1 MSNITKELDVN
12 YKSNWEFT
20 VDEQDT
26 IDNFRN
32 IGYDIEEAI
41 GDIVDNSIDAGASK
55 IFIEYSF
62 RSDNNQGYVV
72 VMDNGKGMN
81 REELTNAFS
90 YKKNEGAESNRL
102 GFFGLGLKTSS
113 SSQCDKLSIL
123 TRKNNEQQIVEGT
136 ICFKN
141 KDKKIYAEF
150 DDPNNL
156 YSFFDNASSKNNLP
170 FKTNSGT
177 IVLWSEMTE
186 RFGRTIQKKDN
197 PTNFF
202 DINSKIKNH
211 LGLIFYEFIKEN
223 KVEIYVGRNNWNK
236 APIEYIDPFLV
247 KEKDT
252 IELQK
257 DNVYVESLDGNIE
270 IEPYI
275 VPDIRS
281 FPEEQR
287 EKFSSYY
294 SWNEMQ
300 GIYIF
305 RNKRLLSYSKWHNL
319 KYKNQTIKE
328 KSEKY
333 RNLRIK
339 ISFNNL
345 KYLENLDLTINK
357 TKMSLPIE
365 VSEKL
370 SLKLDYIIEEYFR
383 HSSIGKIK
391 KVFVYRGQDKSLW
404 KKNHNEYL
412 ELDRSHPLI
421 KELKGDDNFSQK
433 FNQLLSMLN
442 QQQKEHNLINI
453 VLKLNEPNSSNE
465 DILIS
470 QMKDQ
475 KRQLMDSRIL
485 DEKEIIEVLKSLFS
499 NNSKVNE
506 DFIKEK
512 VFKDE

>member
-1 MSNITKELDVN
+1 MKNNKKELN
-12 YKSNWEFT
+12 INHKSSWEYV

-26 IDNFRN
+26 IDNLRN

-62 RSDNNQGYVV
+62 RNDNNQGYVV
-72 VMDNGKGMN
+72 VMDNGSGMD

-90 YKKNEGAESNRL
+90 YKKNKGAESNRL

-123 TRKNNEQQIVEGT
+123 TRRNNEQKVVGGT
-136 ICFKN
+136 IYFN
-141 KDKKIYAEF
+141 NNDKKIHSDF

-156 YSFFDNASSKNNLP
+156 YSFFDNASSKNDLP
-170 FKTNSGT
+170 FNTNSGT

-186 RFGRTIQKKDN
+186 RFGRTIQRKDN

-211 LGLIFYEFIKEN
+211 LGLIFYELIKEN
-223 KVEIYVGRNNWNK
+223 KIKIYVGRNNWNNT
-236 APIEYIDPFLV
+236 PIEFIDPFLV
-247 KEKDT
+247 NEKDT
-252 IELQK
+252 IELPK
-257 DNVYVESLDGNIE
+257 DNTYVESLDGNIE

-281 FPEEQR
+281 FPEEKR
-287 EKFSSYY
+287 DEFSSYY

-305 RNKRLLSYSKWHNL
+305 RNKRLLSYAKWHNL
-319 KYKNQTIKE
+319 KYKNQTIKD
-328 KSEKY
+328 KSEKF

-345 KYLENLDLTINK
+345 KNLEKLDLTINK

-370 SLKLDYIIEEYFR
+370 SLKLDHIIKEYFR
-383 HSSIGKIK
+383 HSNIGKIK
-391 KVFVYRGQDKSLW
+391 KVFVYKGKDKSLW
-404 KKNHNEYL
+404 KKNHNENL
-412 ELDRSHPLI
+412 EIERTHPLI
-421 KELKGDDNFSQK
+421 KELKGNEKLNKKFS
-433 FNQLLSMLN
+433 QLLSMLN

-453 VLKLNEPNSSNE
+453 VLKLNEPNNSNE
-465 DILIS
+465 DIFIS

-475 KRQLMDSRIL
+475 VRQLKESKITDEEDIVEIL
-485 DEKEIIEVLKSLFS
+485 LSIFS
-499 NNSKVNE
+499 NNSKINI

-512 VFKDE
+512 VLKDD